1 MLFFK
6 VCMGS
11 QKKLLTEIL
20 TWILI
25 PKDFKKAFKNAKNIM
40 NLSFYV
46 YLPFQ

>member
-11 QKKLLTEIL
+11 QKKLLTEILL

-40 NLSFYV
+40 N
-46 YLPFQ
+46 